1 MLIFKQVFFSS
12 DKFVLI
18 EQTIPVITFS
28 FVRGAVFC
36 QFRSEPFHIFVA
48 IVRLVVLV
56 VDGKQGQAG
65 SILRFRF
72 FHVIIFRDNVEG
84 ITFSVAMVLRSI
96 QQNATFGTA
105 IGRPEV
111 NDAGVVV
118 LEAFQQLRRG
128 DGIYFLVVF
137 QMAYFEAVLYE
148 YYILLPVRLDVFVT
162 TVEAGC
168 VGNETAGNQKGKEQK
183 EG

>member
-1 MLIFKQVFFSS
+1 
-12 DKFVLI
+12 
-18 EQTIPVITFS
+18 
-28 FVRGAVFC
+28 
-36 QFRSEPFHIFVA
+36 
-48 IVRLVVLV
+48 
-56 VDGKQGQAG
+56 
-65 SILRFRF
+65 
-72 FHVIIFRDNVEG
+72 
-84 ITFSVAMVLRSI
+84 MVLRSI